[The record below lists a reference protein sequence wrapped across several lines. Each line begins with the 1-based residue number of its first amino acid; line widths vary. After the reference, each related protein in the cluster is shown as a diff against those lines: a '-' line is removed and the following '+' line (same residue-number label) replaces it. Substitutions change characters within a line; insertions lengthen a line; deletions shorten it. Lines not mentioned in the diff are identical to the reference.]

1 MSQSEPIP
9 GNAPENRPESTHFV
23 RKSGDFR
30 FFNRTTVLIATR
42 RKKRADAI
50 SAPPAAADALGPRGE
65 SLGKPGASRELCAN
79 HFRKSEYVLFSQP
92 RRNANLHAPQK
103 RQS

>member
-50 SAPPAAADALGPRGE
+50 AAPPAAADALGPRGE
-65 SLGKPGASRELCAN
+65 S
-79 HFRKSEYVLFSQP
+79 
-92 RRNANLHAPQK
+92 RRNSVSSPHARAKASENPNMC
-103 RQS
+103 